1 MPDGGQP
8 RPQTNHP
15 RTTPRPCH
23 ASRAQPAA
31 SALCPHRRGRRRW
44 SPWRI
49 ASCCSMRAR
58 LRLGRL

>member
-31 SALCPHRRGRRRW
+31 SALCPHRPVAVGDRRGG
-44 SPWRI
+44 SPH
-49 ASCCSMRAR
+49 AALCV
-58 LRLGRL
+58 LGCA